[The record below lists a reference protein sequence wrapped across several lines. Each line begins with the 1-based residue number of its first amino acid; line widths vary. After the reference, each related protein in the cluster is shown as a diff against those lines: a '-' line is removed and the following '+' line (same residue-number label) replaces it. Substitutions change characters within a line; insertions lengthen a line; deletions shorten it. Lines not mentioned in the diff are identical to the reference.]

1 MLQQFFQTLTP
12 EVILGGLLIF
22 FMRTVDMSMD
32 TLRVLFVVRGKK
44 LIVWILG
51 VLQSIIYISAISNVL
66 KGDQHPFTI
75 LCYACGYATG
85 NICGM
90 FIEGKL
96 GIGFKQL
103 TIISKE
109 KGPAIASSL
118 RDHGFG
124 ATELLGHGME
134 GNVTIINCR
143 IKRRQ
148 VPEAREIISKVDP
161 HAFVTEDDF
170 TPVNSGHWRK

>member
-1 MLQQFFQTLTP
+1 MLQQFLQSMTP
-12 EVILGGLLIF
+12 EIIIGSLLIF
-22 FMRTVDMSMD
+22 FMRTIDMSMD

-44 LIVWILG
+44 LIVWVLG
-51 VLQSIIYISAISNVL
+51 VVQSIIYISAISNVL

-109 KGPAIASSL
+109 KGQEIAKAL
-118 RDHGFG
+118 REHDFG

-148 VPEAREIISKVDP
+148 VPEAREVISGIDP
-161 HAFVTEDDF
+161 QAFITEDDF
-170 TPVNSGHWRK
+170 TPINSGHWRK